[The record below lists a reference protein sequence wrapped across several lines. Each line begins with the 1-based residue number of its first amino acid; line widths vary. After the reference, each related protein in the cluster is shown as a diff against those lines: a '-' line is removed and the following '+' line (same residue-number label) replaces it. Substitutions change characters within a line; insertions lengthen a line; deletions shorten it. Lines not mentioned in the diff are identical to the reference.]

1 MFMAVPRGRANI
13 GANGENC
20 NTLGAQHAT
29 PAQAAQRP
37 AQQGAQR
44 SHAPDVKTLAKQA
57 LERIE
62 ARNSARNTERNTAV
76 AVRADRAR
84 GKRSG

>member
-1 MFMAVPRGRANI
+1 
-13 GANGENC
+13 
-20 NTLGAQHAT
+20 
-29 PAQAAQRP
+29 
-37 AQQGAQR
+37 
-44 SHAPDVKTLAKQA
+44 VKTLAKQA